1 MELQRDHYKSDWHRY
16 NLKRKIVQ
24 LPPVT
29 VENFQE
35 RVEAQEASQAAGDKN
50 VTHYCS
56 ICKKTFGNDK
66 ALQNHLVSN
75 KHLEAVKD
83 ISVKDGVQT
92 PTDVEMKPE
101 GVAPPTDDTV
111 KVEEK
116 KRGKNF
122 PVEEPI
128 PLIKV
133 SEKKVEMD
141 VEEVDDEDW
150 EEVEGDPIPITNCLF
165 CEKES
170 RDSEK
175 NLTHMSTAHSFF
187 IPDAEYCVD
196 VEGLL
201 EYLGS
206 KVGEGMMCL
215 WCNER
220 GKSFYTLQAAQQ
232 HMRDKGHCRMIHD
245 GEALFEY
252 TDFYDYSSSYPEEEQ
267 GNPDEIYQPEPAH
280 FNENMQLVLPSG
292 VTLGHR
298 ALKIYYKQYVRPSS
312 QLVMSRQT
320 KRSKILQQY
329 KAIGYGETPLSL
341 AQQKHRDQ
349 KYFKFVRDKYRMK
362 LGIKG
367 NSTKQTYFRR
377 QVQF

>member
-1 MELQRDHYKSDWHRY
+1 
-16 NLKRKIVQ
+16 
-24 LPPVT
+24 

-35 RVEAQEASQAAGDKN
+35 RVEAQKASEADAEKN
-50 VTHYCS
+50 VKHYCS
-56 ICKKTFGNDK
+56 VCKKTFGNDK
-66 ALQNHLVSN
+66 ALQSHLVSN
-75 KHLEAVKD
+75 RHMEAVKEV
-83 ISVKDGVQT
+83 SGKE
-92 PTDVEMKPE
+92 DVEMKPE
-101 GVAPPTDDTV
+101 GVIVDTV
-111 KVEEK
+111 ESVKGEEKTVEK

-122 PVEEPI
+122 PVEEAI

-133 SEKKVEMD
+133 SEKKVEME
-141 VEEVDDEDW
+141 VEDEEDEDW
-150 EEVEGDPIPITNCLF
+150 EEVEGEPIPITNCLF

-170 RDSEK
+170 KDWER
-175 NLTHMSTAHSFF
+175 NLVHMSTAHSFF

-220 GKSFYTLQAAQQ
+220 GRSFYTLQAAQQ
-232 HMRDKGHCRMIHD
+232 HMRDKGHCRMLYE

-252 TDFYDYSSSYPEEEQ
+252 TDFYDYSASYPEEEQ
-267 GNPDEIYQPEPAH
+267 GNPDEIYQPEPAQ

-312 QLVMSRQT
+312 QLVSPQS
-320 KRSKILQQY
+320 KRNRIIQQY
-329 KAIGYGETPLSL
+329 KAIGYGETSL
-341 AQQKHRDQ
+341 ALAQMKNRDQ
-349 KYFKFVRDKYRMK
+349 KYFKHVRDKYRMK
-362 LGIKG
+362 LGISG
-367 NSTKQTYFRR
+367 NKTMQHHFRR